1 MWSPPDASRAVK
13 ERERDLSVV
22 KDKPGAWLSVNNLCL
37 PPSSTSCSPAS
48 SPPHRPLQIP
58 CHPLPPPHLP
68 PPTLHLES
76 GDVRAPN
83 RVSAEVI
90 DSSHRE
96 NSPAFSVSGAE
107 PECWRVSETCK
118 QSVAE
123 LSGRSQAHWRER
135 EGKRWN
141 KSLFYWKGRSK

>member
-1 MWSPPDASRAVK
+1 MPAGQSRR
-13 ERERDLSVV
+13 EREIFLSL
-22 KDKPGAWLSVNNLCL
+22 KTSRGPGSPSIISVCLRHPPPAPL
-37 PPSSTSCSPAS
+37 PPAPLTALFKFPAI
-48 SPPHRPLQIP
+48 L
-58 CHPLPPPHLP
+58 CPPPHLP